1 MKIRSF
7 IPGSRRL
14 RVSATLM
21 MLAIIGMSVFQVY
34 WFKKLYGE
42 EWAQLKKETEIT
54 FRDVIYKIQ
63 IQRFQNDSS
72 FTRRQIRNNLYLFDI
87 IDSFDTPRQ
96 KTGPATGLVIRKD
109 SGHSKDL
116 MLALKA
122 NFHADTLNHDTPEK
136 RMISMQTI
144 GPPPGPDGQMPLMI
158 RVITPADSGSNTLS
172 IGHLD
177 SAYKTELLKNRIDV
191 PYVMLRVE
199 GRRSALEQPVP
210 ANQLKTSC
218 LFIGLSNVFAY
229 QASFDNPFRY
239 ILHRLRL
246 PLSMAVLLLAFTTA
260 SFVFLY
266 RNLKQQQQLA
276 VIKNDFISNMTHELK
291 TPISTVKVAVEALRH
306 FDALNDPQKTREYLD
321 ISALELQRLSLLVD
335 KVLKLSSFENKEIE
349 LNKTDVDL
357 HELAAETIAS
367 MRLQLEKTA
376 AFVQLTTSGERWI
389 VKADR
394 THMSSVFSNL
404 LDNAL
409 KYCKEIPVI
418 TIHLSENTG
427 PAASVDVAF
436 TDNGIGIP
444 PGYISRIFEK
454 FFRVPSGDH
463 HDIKGYGLGLS
474 YVHHIVTRHNGSIA
488 VESKEGKGTSFTIK
502 LPVA

>member
-1 MKIRSF
+1 
-7 IPGSRRL
+7 
-14 RVSATLM
+14 M
-21 MLAIIGMSVFQVY
+21 MLAIIGMTIFQVY

-42 EWAQLKKETEIT
+42 EWTELKKETEIT
-54 FRDVIYKIQ
+54 FRDVIYKLQ
-63 IQRFQNDSS
+63 LQRFQKDTS
-72 FTRRQIRNNLYLFDI
+72 FGHQPIRNNLFLFNVLD
-87 IDSFDTPRQ
+87 DLKSRTLGLSSNVHPDTI
-96 KTGPATGLVIRKD
+96 KPATIVP
-109 SGHSKDL
+109 
-116 MLALKA
+116 
-122 NFHADTLNHDTPEK
+122 DTIVK
-136 RMISMQTI
+136 RIITVRD
-144 GPPPGPDGQMPLMI
+144 GPPLSIPDGQAPIVI
-158 RVITPADSGSNTLS
+158 RYVSSADTGNKVLS
-172 IGHLD
+172 IHQID
-177 SAYKTELLKNRIDV
+177 SAYRKELLKSRIDV
-191 PYVMLRVE
+191 PFVLRRVQCRPE
-199 GRRSALEQPVP
+199 DLEQPVP
-210 ANQLKTSC
+210 AGQLKTSC
-218 LFIGLSNVFAY
+218 LFIGLSNAYAY

-239 ILHRLRL
+239 ILRRLRL
-246 PLSMAVLLLAFTTA
+246 PLSMGILLLGFTTA

-349 LNKTDVDL
+349 LNTTDVNL

-367 MRLQLEKTA
+367 MRLQLEKTG

-394 THMSSVFSNL
+394 THMSSVLSNL

-409 KYCKEIPVI
+409 KYCKEVPAI

-427 PAASVDVAF
+427 PAATVDVVV

-444 PGYISRIFEK
+444 AVYVSRIFEK

-463 HDIKGYGLGLS
+463 HNIKGYGLGLS
-474 YVHHIVTRHNGSIA
+474 YVHHIVTRHNGSIS
-488 VESKEGKGTSFTIK
+488 VESKEGKGTTFIIK

>member
-1 MKIRSF
+1 MKMRSF
-7 IPGSRRL
+7 IPDSRRL

-21 MLAIIGMSVFQVY
+21 MLAIIGMTIFQVY

-42 EWAQLKKETEIT
+42 EWTELKKETEIT
-54 FRDVIYKIQ
+54 FRDVIYKLQ
-63 IQRFQNDSS
+63 LQRFQRYGGLSH
-72 FTRRQIRNNLYLFDI
+72 QPIRNNLFLFNVLDSLKSRTIKTRTIGLSSNVHPDTLKHPAIVPDTAVETI
-87 IDSFDTPRQ
+87 INVRDMPPLPSPDGHAP
-96 KTGPATGLVIRKD
+96 LVIQYV
-109 SGHSKDL
+109 SST
-116 MLALKA
+116 
-122 NFHADTLNHDTPEK
+122 DTGNK
-136 RMISMQTI
+136 
-144 GPPPGPDGQMPLMI
+144 
-158 RVITPADSGSNTLS
+158 VLS
-172 IGHLD
+172 IHQMD
-177 SAYKTELLKNRIDV
+177 SAYKKELLKSRIDV
-191 PYVMLRVE
+191 PYVLRRVQ
-199 GRRSALEQPVP
+199 GRPEDLEQPVP
-210 ANQLKTSC
+210 SDQLKTSC
-218 LFIGLSNVFAY
+218 LFIGLSNAYAY

-239 ILHRLRL
+239 ILRRLRL
-246 PLSMAVLLLAFTTA
+246 PLSMGVLLLGFTTA

-306 FDALNDPQKTREYLD
+306 FDALNDPQRTREYLD

-349 LNKTDVDL
+349 LNKTETDL

-367 MRLQLEKTA
+367 MRLQLEKTG

-394 THMSSVFSNL
+394 THLSSVLSNL

-409 KYCKEIPVI
+409 KYCKEIPAI

-427 PAASVDVAF
+427 PAATVDVVV

-444 PGYISRIFEK
+444 AVYVSRIFEK

-463 HDIKGYGLGLS
+463 HNIKGYGLGLS
-474 YVHHIVTRHNGSIA
+474 YVHHIVIRHNGSIS
-488 VESKEGKGTSFTIK
+488 VESKEGKGTTFTIQ

>member
-1 MKIRSF
+1 MKTQSF

-21 MLAIIGMSVFQVY
+21 MLAIIGMTIFQVY

-42 EWAQLKKETEIT
+42 EWTELKKETEIT
-54 FRDVIYKIQ
+54 FRDVIYKVQ
-63 IQRFQNDSS
+63 LQRFRNDTTFS
-72 FTRRQIRNNLYLFDI
+72 RKHIRNNLFLLDI
-87 IDSFDTPRQ
+87 IDSFKTTIQ
-96 KTGPATGLVIRKD
+96 KPGAAGPVMTED
-109 SGHSKDL
+109 SGRPKEV
-116 MLALKA
+116 MLALSP
-122 NFHADTLNHDTPEK
+122 NFHANTLNHDNQVK
-136 RMISMQTI
+136 RRITMQNFA
-144 GPPPGPDGQMPLMI
+144 PPLGPDGQVPLMI
-158 RVITPADSGSNTLS
+158 RYISSEDSGSKALS
-172 IGHLD
+172 IGQID
-177 SAYKTELLKNRIDV
+177 SAYKIELLKSGIDV
-191 PYVMLRVE
+191 PYIMQRVQ
-199 GRRSALEQPVP
+199 GKPRDLEQPVP
-210 ANQLKTSC
+210 ADQLKTSC
-218 LFIGLSNVFAY
+218 LFIGLSTPFAY

-239 ILHRLRL
+239 ILRRLRL
-246 PLSMAVLLLAFTTA
+246 PLCMSVLLLGFTTVA
-260 SFVFLY
+260 FIFLY

-349 LNKTDVDL
+349 LNKTEVDL
-357 HELAAETIAS
+357 HELAAETIAA
-367 MRLQLEKTA
+367 MRLQLEKTG
-376 AFVQLTTSGERWI
+376 AFVQLNTSGERWI

-394 THMSSVFSNL
+394 THMSSVLSNL

-409 KYCKEIPVI
+409 KYCKEIPAI
-418 TIHLSENTG
+418 TIHLLENTG
-427 PAASVDVAF
+427 PKATIDLVV

-444 PGYISRIFEK
+444 AAYISRIFEK

-463 HDIKGYGLGLS
+463 HNIKGYGLGLS

-488 VESKEGKGTSFTIK
+488 VESKDGKGTTFTIQ